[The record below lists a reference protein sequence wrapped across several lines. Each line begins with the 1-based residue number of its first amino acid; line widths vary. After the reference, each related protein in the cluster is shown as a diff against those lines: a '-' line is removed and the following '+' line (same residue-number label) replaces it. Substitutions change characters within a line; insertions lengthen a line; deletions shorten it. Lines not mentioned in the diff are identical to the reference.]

1 MFTRVR
7 REDGAAT
14 LEFGLV
20 LPILLVLAAM
30 TFPLLKAGY
39 EYIALTRA
47 VSHGIRYASRADE
60 NARYAP
66 DGVTLTRRPTA
77 SEVDAFVREAV
88 GPGLSENVD
97 EVTVDPEPFGAL
109 PGEPIKIEA
118 TYQVSYGVLDDI
130 ANAVRG
136 VFFGGGAYLP
146 DSTPVTVS
154 AKGREE

>member
-1 MFTRVR
+1 MFTRMR

-20 LPILLVLAAM
+20 LPILLLLVGM

-39 EYIALTRA
+39 EYIAISRA

-60 NARYAP
+60 NVRYAS

-77 SEVDAFVREAV
+77 SEVDEFVREAV
-88 GPGLSENVD
+88 GPGLSD
-97 EVTVDPEPFGAL
+97 KVTTVNVDPEPFGAL
-109 PGEPIKIEA
+109 PGEMIQIHA
-118 TYQVSYGVLDDI
+118 TYQVSYGALDDI

-146 DSTPVTVS
+146 DTSEVTVS
-154 AKGREE
+154 ARGREE

>member
-1 MFTRVR
+1 MFSRLR
-7 REDGAAT
+7 REEGAAT

-20 LPILLVLAAM
+20 LPILLILVAM

-39 EYIALTRA
+39 EYIAISRA
-47 VSHGIRYASRADE
+47 VSHGIRFASRADE

-66 DGVTLTRRPTA
+66 DGVTLTRRPTT
-77 SEVDAFVREAV
+77 SEVDAFIREAV
-88 GPGLSENVD
+88 GSGLSENVTTIT
-97 EVTVDPEPFGAL
+97 VTPEPFGAL
-109 PGEPIKIEA
+109 PGEPIQIEA
-118 TYQVSYGVLDDI
+118 NYEVSFGPLDDI

-146 DSTPVTVS
+146 ETGTVTVS